1 MKTENKFFEAI
12 ESIAFNKEHKTSL
25 QQKLTTCVN
34 HTTVAKSFYS
44 DLELARTRAA
54 FLRSKTLDN
63 LDKYLIEFESN
74 FIKKGGKV
82 IWAQDKEEAI
92 KEIAKL
98 IEKKSA
104 KVVAKNRALISEEID
119 LVNQLQSNSIK
130 CVESDVGNYIQN
142 LAGETSYHP
151 IFPTLHLSQKNIAEL
166 INSDVNPDNVINARD
181 IAAAICLKI
190 KQQLNEAQIAL
201 LGVNFLV
208 ADTGAAVIIENEA
221 NSAQLASLV
230 KTQVFLAGIED
241 IIPSINELDLF
252 IHLYGTYSN
261 GSAAY
266 PYTHIVSGQKQNDE
280 TSGPEDVYVVLIDN
294 GRSDVLAQ
302 TNQRSALSC
311 IRCGACHNVCPV
323 YRTIGGHAYQ
333 SVYNGPI
340 GAVITPLMKGRDE
353 YKYLSYATVS
363 SQELLAAC
371 PVKIDCAKLVQYNR
385 TESIKMAP
393 PGKTEKLSIF
403 FWKTAMLK
411 RSNMDKGGAK
421 LKNFM
426 MRQFFKKSWGERRE
440 MPQVAH
446 KSFNQLWRE
455 RKGIK

>member
-1 MKTENKFFEAI
+1 MKTESKFFEAI
-12 ESIAFNKEHKTSL
+12 ESIAFNKEHKALL
-25 QQKLTTCVN
+25 QQKLSTCVN
-34 HTTVAKSFYS
+34 HTTIAKAFYS

-54 FLRSKTLDN
+54 FLKSKTLDN

-74 FIKKGGKV
+74 FIKRGAKV
-82 IWAQDKEEAI
+82 IWAQDKDEAI

-104 KVVAKNRALISEEID
+104 KVIAKNRALIAEEID
-119 LVNQLQSNSIK
+119 IANQLQINNTT
-130 CVESDVGNYIQN
+130 CVESDIGNYIQK
-142 LAGETSYHP
+142 LAGEVSYHP
-151 IFPTLHLSQKNIAEL
+151 IFPTLHQSQKNIAQL
-166 INSDVNPDNVINARD
+166 INSELTSENSSNSRD
-181 IAAAICLKI
+181 IAALICLKI
-190 KQQLNEAQIAL
+190 KQQLKEAEIAL
-201 LGVNFLV
+201 MGVNFLI
-208 ADTGAAVIIENEA
+208 ADTGSAVIIENEA
-221 NSAQLASLV
+221 NSAQLASLT

-261 GSAAY
+261 GSASY
-266 PYTHIVSGQKQNDE
+266 PYTHIISGQKQNDE
-280 TSGPEDVYVVLIDN
+280 TTGPDDVYVVLIDN

-311 IRCGACHNVCPV
+311 LRCGACYNVCPV

-333 SVYNGPI
+333 TVYNGPI
-340 GAVITPLMKGRDE
+340 GAVITPLMQGREE

-363 SQELLAAC
+363 SQELIAAC
-371 PVKIDCAKLVQYNR
+371 PVKIDCAKLVQHNR
-385 TESIKMAP
+385 TESIKLAP

-426 MRQFFKKSWGERRE
+426 MRQFYKKSWGDRRE
-440 MPQVAH
+440 MPQVAT

>member
-12 ESIAFNKEHKTSL
+12 ESVAFNKEHKTLL
-25 QQKLTTCVN
+25 QQKLNTCVN

-44 DLELARTRAA
+44 DLELARTRAS
-54 FLRSKTLDN
+54 FLKSKSLDN

-74 FIKKGGKV
+74 FIKRGGKV
-82 IWAQDKEEAI
+82 IWAQDNDEAI
-92 KEIAKL
+92 KELTKL

-104 KVVAKNRALISEEID
+104 KVVAKNRALISEELD
-119 LVNQLQSNSIK
+119 LVNQLKVNSIN

-142 LAGETSYHP
+142 LAGELSYHP
-151 IFPTLHLSQKNIAEL
+151 VFPTLNQSQKNIAEILKSDL
-166 INSDVNPDNVINARD
+166 ISDNSIHARD
-181 IAAAICLKI
+181 IAASICIKI
-190 KQQLNEAQIAL
+190 KQQLKEAQISL

-208 ADTGAAVIIENEA
+208 ADAGAAVIIENEA
-221 NSAQLASLV
+221 NSAQLASLT

-241 IIPSINELDLF
+241 IIPSLNELDLF
-252 IHLYGTYSN
+252 IHLYGTYSI

-280 TSGPEDVYVVLIDN
+280 TFGPEDVYVILIDN

-323 YRTIGGHAYQ
+323 YRTIGGPAYQ

-340 GAVITPLMKGRDE
+340 GSVLTPLMKGRDE
-353 YKYLSYATVS
+353 YKFLSYATVS

-371 PVKIDCAKLVQYNR
+371 PVKIDCAKLLQHNR
-385 TESIKMAP
+385 TESIKLAP
-393 PGKTEKLSIF
+393 PGKTEKLSVF

-440 MPQVAH
+440 MPQVAP